1 MILTVLKALFYIAF
15 VGFAGLLGVDVA
27 RHKEDLQK
35 TSGSDKAKLAGIG
48 FITNFGDT
56 LGIGSFGPI
65 VALLNALKVNINDR
79 IIPGTLN
86 VSCTLP
92 VLFEAILFTSAVEM
106 DPLTLALMIA
116 AAVIGSYLGAGVI
129 SRMDER
135 KIQKVMGI
143 ALFIAATIMLIT
155 HPYFGLF
162 EMQNDATGFT
172 GIKLIVAIIG
182 NFILGAL
189 MSAGVGLYAPCMAMV
204 SLLGMNIKLAFPIMM
219 GSCALLMPAGSVKF
233 IKEGAYDRTAAVLIN
248 ILGLLGVVAAYWGV
262 KNANIDI
269 LKFVIIAVIYYTA
282 YTMIKKSKAPRA
294 TETVT
299 TTETTTTRRVD
310 DEAVDSKEVYESK

>member
-15 VGFAGLLGVDVA
+15 VGFAGALGLDVS
-27 RHKEDLQK
+27 RHKEDLK
-35 TSGSDKAKLAGIG
+35 TTSGKDKAKLSGIG

-65 VALLNALKVNINDR
+65 VALFNGLKVNISDR

-106 DPLTLALMIA
+106 DALTLALMIA
-116 AAVIGSYLGAGVI
+116 SAVVGSYLGAGVI

-135 KIQKVMGI
+135 KIQRVMGI
-143 ALFIAATIMLIT
+143 ALFLAATIMLVT

-162 EMQNDATGFT
+162 EMQNDATGFR

-248 ILGLLGVVAAYWGV
+248 LFGLLGVAIAYWGV
-262 KNANIDI
+262 KNADINI
-269 LKFVIIAVIYYTA
+269 LTFVIIAVIYYTA
-282 YTMIKKSKAPRA
+282 YTMFKKSKAPRA

-299 TTETTTTRRVD
+299 TTETTTTKRVD

>member
-1 MILTVLKALFYIAF
+1 MILTVLKSLFYITF

-27 RHKEDLQK
+27 KHKEDIK
-35 TSGSDKAKLAGIG
+35 TTPGKEKAKLSGIG
-48 FITNFGDT
+48 FITNFADT

-65 VALLNALKVNINDR
+65 VALFNALKINISDR
-79 IIPGTLN
+79 VIPGTLN

-92 VLFEAILFTSAVEM
+92 VLFEAVLFTSAVEM
-106 DPLTLALMIA
+106 DALTLALMIA
-116 AAVIGSYLGAGVI
+116 AAVVGSYIGAGAI
-129 SRMDER
+129 SKMDER
-135 KIQKVMGI
+135 KIQRVMSI
-143 ALFIAATIMLIT
+143 ALFIAATVMLIT

-162 EMQNDATGFT
+162 EMENDAIGFT
-172 GIKLIVAIIG
+172 GWKLIVAIIG

-219 GSCALLMPAGSVKF
+219 GSSALLMPAGSVKF

-248 ILGLLGVVAAYWGV
+248 LFGLLGIVIAYWGV

-269 LKFVIIAVIYYTA
+269 LTFVIIAVIYYTA
-282 YTMIKKSKAPRA
+282 YTMFKKSKAPK
-294 TETVT
+294 VC
-299 TTETTTTRRVD
+299 ETTTTTVKLED
-310 DEAVDSKEVYESK
+310 NKEVYESK

>member
-1 MILTVLKALFYIAF
+1 MILTVLKSLFYIAF
-15 VGFAGLLGVDVA
+15 VGFAGALGVDVA
-27 RHKEDLQK
+27 KHKEDLK
-35 TSGSDKAKLAGIG
+35 STTGKEKAKLSGIG
-48 FITNFGDT
+48 FITNFADT

-65 VALLNALKVNINDR
+65 VALFNALKVNISDR
-79 IIPGTLN
+79 VIPGTLN

-106 DPLTLALMIA
+106 DALTLSLMIA
-116 AAVIGSYLGAGVI
+116 AAVIGSYLGAGAI
-129 SRMDER
+129 AKMDER
-135 KIQKVMGI
+135 KIQRVMGI
-143 ALFIAATIMLIT
+143 ALFIAATVMLIT

-162 EMQNDATGFT
+162 EMENDAIGFT
-172 GIKLIVAIIG
+172 GWKLIVAIVG

-248 ILGLLGVVAAYWGV
+248 IFGLLGVVVAYWGV

-269 LKFVIIAVIYYTA
+269 LQFVIIAVIYYTA
-282 YTMIKKSKAPRA
+282 YTMLKKSKAQK
-294 TETVT
+294 VNQM
-299 TTETTTTRRVD
+299 TTE
-310 DEAVDSKEVYESK
+310 EK

>member
-1 MILTVLKALFYIAF
+1 MILTVLKSLFYIAF

-27 RHKEDLQK
+27 RHKEDFK
-35 TSGSDKAKLAGIG
+35 ATSGKEKAKLSGIG

-65 VALLNALKVNINDR
+65 VALFNALKVNINDR

-106 DPLTLALMIA
+106 DALTLALMIA
-116 AAVIGSYLGAGVI
+116 TAVIGSYLGAGII

-135 KIQKVMGI
+135 KIQRVMGI
-143 ALFIAATIMLIT
+143 ALFLAATVMLIT

-162 EMQNDATGFT
+162 EMENDAIGFT
-172 GIKLIVAIIG
+172 GWKLIVAVIG

-219 GSCALLMPAGSVKF
+219 GSCALLMPVGSVKF
-233 IKEGAYDRTAAVLIN
+233 IKEGAYDRTAGVLIN
-248 ILGLLGVVAAYWGV
+248 LFGLLGVVIAYWGV

-282 YTMIKKSKAPRA
+282 YTMIKKSKAPRVA
-294 TETVT
+294 
-299 TTETTTTRRVD
+299 ETTTTTTHESTDRVTD
-310 DEAVDSKEVYESK
+310 TKEVYESK